1 MNARDAPTVFGQC
14 PVPLREYTEVLLGHG
29 SGGKLTAD
37 LMEGVFLPAFRNPYL
52 EKLDDQAVVEIGGM
66 RMAFTTDSFVVTP
79 IVFPGGDIGSLAIN
93 GTVNDVAMCG
103 ARPLFLSAGFILE
116 EGFPVSDLQR
126 IVGSMREACRQASVM
141 LVTGDTKVVH
151 RGSADKIFITTSGVG
166 IIEHS
171 IRLGADQARPGD
183 RIIVSGTIADHGMAV
198 MAARGDLEVD
208 TPIESDTAALHGLV
222 QTMLEESVEVHCMR
236 DPTRGGLAGSL
247 NEIARASKVGMVV
260 EERDIPMKDE
270 VKGLCELLGLEPL
283 YVANEGKLVAM
294 VGRDGAERVL
304 QRMRRHPLGADAEI
318 IGEVT
323 NEHPGMVV
331 MRTGIGGTR
340 IVDVMMGEQLP
351 RIC

>member
-1 MNARDAPTVFGQC
+1 VTNNETSVLFGQC
-14 PVPLREYTEVLLGHG
+14 PVPLLECTEVLLGHG

-37 LMEGVFLPAFRNPYL
+37 LIERVFLPAFRNPYL
-52 EKLDDQAVVEIGGM
+52 EKLDDQAVVEIGGT
-66 RMAFTTDSFVVTP
+66 RLAFTTDSFVVTP
-79 IVFPGGDIGSLAIN
+79 VFFPGGDIGSLAVN
-93 GTVNDVAMCG
+93 GTVNDLAMCG

-116 EGFPVSDLQR
+116 EGFPLSDLQR
-126 IVGSMREACRQASVM
+126 IVGSMREACERASVT

-166 IIEHS
+166 IIEHAV
-171 IRLGADQARPGD
+171 RLGADQARPGD

-198 MAARGDLEVD
+198 MATRDELEVD

-222 QTMLEESVEVHCMR
+222 QAMLDESADIHCMR
-236 DPTRGGLAGSL
+236 DPTRGGLASSL
-247 NEIARASKVGMVV
+247 NEIARASKVGMVL
-260 EERDIPMKDE
+260 EERGIPIKDE

-294 VGRDGAERVL
+294 VGRDSAERVL

-323 NEHPGMVV
+323 DEHPGMVV